1 MFNCIVIPGRAATLV
16 VLLQMKKFGLFLS
29 LIDELCCKKH
39 VFDCGNQRR
48 AWTRKWLMK
57 SDLKIR
63 HFSISAPPVPDLSNM
78 LLLFFFLKKCILCPV
93 PLFYPYCYF
102 VILIQL
108 TIAF

>member
-1 MFNCIVIPGRAATLV
+1 MFNFIVIPGRAATLV
-16 VLLQMKKFGLFLS
+16 VLLEMKKFGLFLS

-48 AWTRKWLMK
+48 VWTRKWLMK

-78 LLLFFFLKKCILCPV
+78 LLLGFFKEMYPV
-93 PLFYPYCYF
+93 YCYF

>member
-48 AWTRKWLMK
+48 VWTRKWLMK

-63 HFSISAPPVPDLSNM
+63 HFSIPPVPDL
-78 LLLFFFLKKCILCPV
+78 FLKKCILCPV
-93 PLFYPYCYF
+93 PLYYPYCYF